1 MPQVLHGIGVCPG
14 AVVGPVIRLAPPPP
28 EPAVGTQVEIPELE
42 SERALAAL
50 AEVASLLRER
60 GTAVGGT
67 AEGILEAEAMMAED
81 PELHDRVVALVG
93 EGRSAARAVHEG
105 LIAFAD
111 TLRAL
116 GGYLGERVADLD
128 DLRFRAIALLTGV
141 PMPGVPFFTNPS
153 VLVAHD
159 LAPADT
165 AVLDPAYVLGFV
177 TELGG
182 PTSHTAILAN
192 QLGIPAVG
200 GCAAAGGLDDGVQV
214 VVDGS
219 AGEVVVDP
227 PESIR
232 SSVAA
237 RAAAPGARTPPAGP
251 GRAARAAARAASTTP
266 TGPGR
271 TADGAPVG
279 LLVNV
284 GTIADALNAA
294 TFESEGVGLFRTEVL
309 YLKRTTAPPVDVQ
322 IEAYRAVFDAFAGKK
337 VVIRTLDAGAD
348 KPLPFVHHG
357 HEANPALGVR
367 GLRVARQ
374 QPELLKDQLAAI
386 AEASY
391 GSSAD
396 VWVMAPMVSTSVEA
410 AEFVDQ
416 ARAFGLATVGAM
428 IEVPAAALR
437 TERLLRHCDF
447 VSIGTN
453 DLAQYTL
460 AADRMEAALADLL
473 DIWQPALIDLVAAV
487 AEGGSRAGRPVGVC
501 GEAASDPLLALVLV
515 GLGVTSLSMAP
526 SSLPSVRRALAAH
539 TLDQCREMAAV
550 VRDADDAVSARAAVR
565 SRVDP
570 DLMALL

>member
-105 LIAFAD
+105 LIGFAD

-182 PTSHTAILAN
+182 PTSHTAILAK
-192 QLGIPAVG
+192 QLGIPAVV

-232 SSVAA
+232 SSV
-237 RAAAPGARTPPAGP
+237 
-251 GRAARAAARAASTTP
+251 AARAAARAASTTP